1 MVDYVCEKCGKEFT
15 QNGTYTKHK
24 NKKNHCDSEKMNENK
39 CSYDAVDVA
48 DVVAHVVAHVVADV
62 VDDDETKITPLVI

>member
-24 NKKNHCDSEKMNENK
+24 NKKNHCDSEKMNEKEILIFHLYFHNIFFYEQD
-39 CSYDAVDVA
+39 C
-48 DVVAHVVAHVVADV
+48 
-62 VDDDETKITPLVI
+62 